1 MRNLKSIAVTLSAL
15 VLAPAIAS
23 AQNAVTVPINNWS
36 YQRHSSTATEGYLRG
51 SAAVIQAAGQKNYL
65 DSVAAVNYQEA
76 LKRRI
81 ENSSR
86 YVKTYFENKEINR
99 QYREKYAP
107 VPPSKERWARIL
119 ESSLPDRLTAEQFNH
134 TSGKLVWP
142 HILRA
147 EEYAAFRNRIDELVA
162 NRTPD
167 NSGDGSPVQRELKEL
182 IDGLRVLLQSNSDD
196 YSTSQFA
203 SATWFLRSLDYEAK
217 LPLTNQV
224 AVSS

>member
-1 MRNLKSIAVTLSAL
+1 MKNLKSIAFALSAL
-15 VLAPAIAS
+15 ILAPAIAT

-65 DSVAAVNYQEA
+65 DSVAAVNHQEA
-76 LKRRI
+76 TKRRI

-119 ESSLPDRLTAEQFNH
+119 ESSLPERLTAEQFDH
-134 TSGKLVWP
+134 ASGKLVWP
-142 HILRA
+142 HILRTD
-147 EEYAAFRNRIDELVA
+147 EYAVFRNRIDDLVA
-162 NRTPD
+162 SRTPD
-167 NSGDGSPVQRELKEL
+167 NSGNGSPAQRELKEL
-182 IDGLRVLLQSNSDD
+182 IDGLRVLLRSNSDD
-196 YSTSQFA
+196 YTTSQFA

-217 LPLTNQV
+217 LPLTGH
-224 AVSS
+224 AAAAS